1 MLLLKL
7 LSFYRKHLTPNAS
20 LLPRSIV
27 MNSSPQIFFQP
38 VPGKLEVYPGH
49 PLRVWAF
56 GTTWSVRWYGSAP
69 QSALV
74 SGQKVIIIGRQGIC
88 LLIVP
93 DDAQSNSSSSDST
106 L

>member
-7 LSFYRKHLTPNAS
+7 LSFYKKHLVSNTS
-20 LLPRSIV
+20 ILPRSII
-27 MNSSPQIFFQP
+27 MNSSPQTFFQP
-38 VPGKLEVYPGH
+38 VPGKLEVHQGH

-69 QSALV
+69 KTALV
-74 SGQKVIIIGRQGIC
+74 NGQKVIIIGRHGIY

-93 DDAQSNSSSSDST
+93 DSTQADVNFLDSI
-106 L
+106 

>member
-1 MLLLKL
+1 VLLLKL

-38 VPGKLEVYPGH
+38 VSSKLEVYPGH

-56 GTTWSVRWYGSAP
+56 GTTWSVRWYGAAP
-69 QSALV
+69 QSAPV
-74 SGQKVIIIGRQGIC
+74 NGQKVVIIGRQGIY
-88 LLIVP
+88 LLIIP
-93 DDAQSNSSSSDST
+93 DDAQSTFSSDST